1 MAAAPDKNNI
11 IALKPFWLVPI
22 APVALFTFHDI
33 ATARAAGNPEGL
45 GLPVP
50 SQPRHPPFQCH

>member
-22 APVALFTFHDI
+22 APLALFTFHDI

-50 SQPRHPPFQCH
+50 PQPRHLPFQCH